1 MIAASIAPAASGGG
15 MSSPFRIWAVSAMA
29 LAVLFALRG
38 AWLAALAVFL
48 LSPAPAL
55 AFGRSGAGPL
65 RMSLTSLGVVVAAM
79 AVLLVLIIAIV
90 ASGGLPQ
97 VHEWRALLRG

>member
-1 MIAASIAPAASGGG
+1 
-15 MSSPFRIWAVSAMA
+15 MSPLFRIWAASALA

-55 AFGRSGAGPL
+55 AFGRNGVGAV
-65 RMSLTSLGVVVAAM
+65 RMSLTSLGVVVAAA
-79 AVLLVLIIAIV
+79 AVMLLLIIAIV

-97 VHEWRALLRG
+97 VHEWHALLRG